1 MFFERDNAHLVSR
14 AALALAGG
22 MVGQAQRRCQEALMK
37 QLAFAVAAAALATM
51 LMPAGARAQEPFP
64 SRPVQVIVP
73 ATAGGPVDTGVRMIE
88 PALSSALGQPV
99 VLLNHPGA
107 SGTLGMHDVATAAPD
122 GYTIGQ
128 GVNSIFT
135 ITRISGTSVP
145 FTLDDFSLLGNYATD
160 VSVLAVSADAPWQT
174 LDDIIAY
181 VHSNPG
187 KLNYASA
194 GVGTVSSLSMQALAH
209 YFKLNMVAV
218 PFQGG
223 AQLTTAILGRQV
235 DIGMV
240 PYTTGAAMF
249 ESKKLRAL
257 VTTAAQRLPKLPDIP
272 TLAEKGITANGL
284 NLIMGLYA
292 PHGLQDDVR
301 STLVAAVAKAA
312 KDSSF
317 IAKIEAIGLFGQYE
331 DPAKARSRLETE
343 YTDIV
348 ALNRQLQN

>member
-1 MFFERDNAHLVSR
+1 
-14 AALALAGG
+14 
-22 MVGQAQRRCQEALMK
+22 MK
-37 QLAFAVAAAALATM
+37 QLALAVTCAALAAM
-51 LMPAGARAQEPFP
+51 VIAADVRAQEPFP
-64 SRPVQVIVP
+64 TRPVQVIVP
-73 ATAGGPVDTGVRMIE
+73 ATAGGPVDTAVRMIA
-88 PALSSALGQPV
+88 PALETALGQSV
-99 VLLNHPGA
+99 VLLNRPGA
-107 SGTLGMHDVATAAPD
+107 SGTVGMHDVATAEPN
-122 GYTIGQ
+122 GYIIGQ

-135 ITRISGTSVP
+135 ITRISGTTVP

-160 VSVLAVSADAPWQT
+160 VSVLAVSADAPWPT
-174 LDDIIAY
+174 LDDIVDY

-187 KLNYASA
+187 RLNYASA

-209 YFKLNMVAV
+209 HFKLTMVAV

-249 ESKKLRAL
+249 ESGKLRAL
-257 VTTAAQRLPKLPDIP
+257 VTTAPKRLPKLPDVP

-292 PHGLQDDVR
+292 PRGLPDGIR
-301 STLVAAVAKAA
+301 STLVDAVAKAA
-312 KDSSF
+312 KDPAF
-317 IAKIEAIGLFGQYE
+317 VAKIEAIGLFGQYE
-331 DPAKARSRLETE
+331 DPAKARSRLEAE

-348 ALNRQLQN
+348 ALNHALQN

>member
-1 MFFERDNAHLVSR
+1 
-14 AALALAGG
+14 
-22 MVGQAQRRCQEALMK
+22 MK
-37 QLAFAVAAAALATM
+37 QLALAVTCVALAAMVIATDV
-51 LMPAGARAQEPFP
+51 RAQEPFP
-64 SRPVQVIVP
+64 TRPVQVIVP
-73 ATAGGPVDTGVRMIE
+73 ATAGGPVDTAVRMIA
-88 PALSSALGQPV
+88 PALETALGQSV
-99 VLLNHPGA
+99 VLLNRPGA
-107 SGTLGMHDVATAAPD
+107 SGTVGMHDVATAEPN

-135 ITRISGTSVP
+135 ITRISGTTVP

-160 VSVLAVSADAPWQT
+160 VSVLAVSADAPWRT
-174 LDDIIAY
+174 LDDIVDY

-209 YFKLNMVAV
+209 AFKLAMVAV

-249 ESKKLRAL
+249 EAGKLRAL
-257 VTTAAQRLPKLPDIP
+257 VTTAPKRLPKLPDVP

-292 PHGLQDDVR
+292 PRGLPDGIR
-301 STLVAAVAKAA
+301 STLVDAVAKAA
-312 KDSSF
+312 KDPAF
-317 IAKIEAIGLFGQYE
+317 VAKIEAIGLFGQYE
-331 DPAKARSRLETE
+331 DPAKARSRLESE
-343 YTDIV
+343 YADIV
-348 ALNRQLQN
+348 ALNHALQN

>member
-1 MFFERDNAHLVSR
+1 
-14 AALALAGG
+14 
-22 MVGQAQRRCQEALMK
+22 
-37 QLAFAVAAAALATM
+37 
-51 LMPAGARAQEPFP
+51 
-64 SRPVQVIVP
+64 
-73 ATAGGPVDTGVRMIE
+73 
-88 PALSSALGQPV
+88 
-99 VLLNHPGA
+99 
-107 SGTLGMHDVATAAPD
+107 MHDVATAEPN

-174 LDDIIAY
+174 FDDIIAY
-181 VHSNPG
+181 VHANPG

-209 YFKLNMVAV
+209 HFKLNMVAV
-218 PFQGG
+218 PFPGG
-223 AQLTTAILGRQV
+223 AQLTTAILGKQV

-257 VTTAAQRLPKLPDIP
+257 VTTAPNRVPKLPDVP
-272 TLAEKGITANGL
+272 TFAEKGIGVSGL

-292 PHGLQDDVR
+292 PHGLSDAVQTV
-301 STLVAAVAKAA
+301 LVQGLAKAA
-312 KDSSF
+312 KDPSF
-317 IAKIEAIGLFGQYE
+317 VSKIEAIGLFGQYE
-331 DPAKARSRLETE
+331 EPNKARARLESE
-343 YTDIV
+343 YNDIV
-348 ALNRQLQN
+348 ALNRELQN

>member
-1 MFFERDNAHLVSR
+1 
-14 AALALAGG
+14 
-22 MVGQAQRRCQEALMK
+22 MK
-37 QLAFAVAAAALATM
+37 QLALAVGCAALAAIA
-51 LMPAGARAQEPFP
+51 LGVGVQAQEQFP
-64 SRPVQVIVP
+64 TRPVQVIVP
-73 ATAGGPVDTGVRMIE
+73 ATAGGPVDTAVRMIA
-88 PALSSALGQPV
+88 PALETALGQPV
-99 VLLNHPGA
+99 VLLNRSGA
-107 SGTLGMHDVATAAPD
+107 SGTLGMHDVATAEPD

-135 ITRISGTSVP
+135 ITRISGTTVP
-145 FTLDDFSLLGNYATD
+145 FTLDDFNLLGNYATD
-160 VSVLAVSADAPWQT
+160 VSVLAVSADAPWRT
-174 LDDIIAY
+174 LDDIADY

-209 YFKLNMVAV
+209 QFKLTMVAV

-249 ESKKLRAL
+249 ESGKLRAL
-257 VTTAAQRLPKLPDIP
+257 VTTAPQRLPKLPDVP
-272 TLAEKGITANGL
+272 TFAEKGITANGL

-292 PHGLQDDVR
+292 TRGLSDGIR
-301 STLVAAVAKAA
+301 STLVDAVAKAA
-312 KDSSF
+312 KDPAF

-331 DPAKARSRLETE
+331 DPAKARSRLESE
-343 YTDIV
+343 YSDIV
-348 ALNRQLQN
+348 ALNRALQN

>member
-1 MFFERDNAHLVSR
+1 
-14 AALALAGG
+14 
-22 MVGQAQRRCQEALMK
+22 MK
-37 QLAFAVAAAALATM
+37 QLALAVTCAALAAM
-51 LMPAGARAQEPFP
+51 VIAAGVRAQEPFP
-64 SRPVQVIVP
+64 TRPVQVIVP
-73 ATAGGPVDTGVRMIE
+73 ATAGGPVDTAVRMIA
-88 PALSSALGQPV
+88 PALETALGQSV
-99 VLLNHPGA
+99 VLLNRPGA
-107 SGTLGMHDVATAAPD
+107 SGTVGMHDVATAEPN

-135 ITRISGTSVP
+135 ITRISGTTVP

-160 VSVLAVSADAPWQT
+160 VSVLAVSAEAPWRT
-174 LDDIIAY
+174 LDEIIDY
-181 VHSNPG
+181 VHGNPG

-209 YFKLNMVAV
+209 NFKLTMVAV

-249 ESKKLRAL
+249 EAGKLRAL
-257 VTTAAQRLPKLPDIP
+257 VTTAPKRLPKLPDVP

-292 PHGLQDDVR
+292 PRGLPNGIR
-301 STLVAAVAKAA
+301 GTLVDAVAKAA
-312 KDSSF
+312 KDPSF
-317 IAKIEAIGLFGQYE
+317 VTKIEAIGLFGQYE
-331 DPAKARSRLETE
+331 DPAKARSRLESE
-343 YTDIV
+343 YADIV
-348 ALNRQLQN
+348 ALNRALQN

>member
-1 MFFERDNAHLVSR
+1 
-14 AALALAGG
+14 
-22 MVGQAQRRCQEALMK
+22 MK
-37 QLAFAVAAAALATM
+37 QLALAVTCAALAAM
-51 LMPAGARAQEPFP
+51 AIAADGRAQEPFP
-64 SRPVQVIVP
+64 TRPVQVIVP
-73 ATAGGPVDTGVRMIE
+73 ATAGGPVDTAVRMIA
-88 PALSSALGQPV
+88 PALETALGQSV
-99 VLLNHPGA
+99 VLLNRPGA
-107 SGTLGMHDVATAAPD
+107 SGTVGMHDVATAEPN

-135 ITRISGTSVP
+135 ITRISGTTVP

-160 VSVLAVSADAPWQT
+160 VSVLAVSAEAPWRT
-174 LDDIIAY
+174 LDDIVDY
-181 VHSNPG
+181 VHGNPG

-209 YFKLNMVAV
+209 HFKLIMVAV

-249 ESKKLRAL
+249 ESGKLRAL
-257 VTTAAQRLPKLPDIP
+257 VTTAPKRLPKLPDVP

-292 PHGLQDDVR
+292 PRGLPDGIR
-301 STLVAAVAKAA
+301 SRLVDAVAKAA
-312 KDSSF
+312 KNPSF
-317 IAKIEAIGLFGQYE
+317 VAKIEAIGLFGQYE
-331 DPAKARSRLETE
+331 DPAKAHSRLESE
-343 YTDIV
+343 YADIV
-348 ALNRQLQN
+348 ALNRALQN

>member
-1 MFFERDNAHLVSR
+1 MKRIL
-14 AALALAGG
+14 LALA
-22 MVGQAQRRCQEALMK
+22 CTT
-37 QLAFAVAAAALATM
+37 VAIMGTRALA
-51 LMPAGARAQEPFP
+51 QDQFP
-64 SRPVQVIVP
+64 SRPVQLIVP
-73 ATAGGPVDTGVRMIE
+73 ATPGGPVDTAVRLIE
-88 PALSSALGQPV
+88 PSLSAALGQPV
-99 VLLNHPGA
+99 VLLNKPGA
-107 SGTLGMHDVATAAPD
+107 SGTLGMHDVATAEAN

-135 ITRISGTSVP
+135 ITRISGTAVP

-174 LDDIIAY
+174 IDDVIAY
-181 VHSNPG
+181 VHANPG

-209 YFKLNMVAV
+209 HFKLNMVAV
-218 PFQGG
+218 PFPGG
-223 AQLTTAILGRQV
+223 AQLTTAILGKQV

-257 VTTAAQRLPKLPDIP
+257 VTTAPSRLPKLPQVP
-272 TLAEKGITANGL
+272 TFADKGIVVNGL

-292 PHGLQDDVR
+292 PRGLPDEVQTVLVR
-301 STLVAAVAKAA
+301 GLAKAA
-312 KDSSF
+312 KDPAFVS
-317 IAKIEAIGLFGQYE
+317 KIETIGLFGQYE
-331 DPAKARSRLETE
+331 EPAKAHARLESE
-343 YTDIV
+343 YNDIA

>member
-1 MFFERDNAHLVSR
+1 
-14 AALALAGG
+14 
-22 MVGQAQRRCQEALMK
+22 MK
-37 QLAFAVAAAALATM
+37 QLALAVTCAALAAM
-51 LMPAGARAQEPFP
+51 VIAADVRAQEPFP
-64 SRPVQVIVP
+64 TRLVQVIVP
-73 ATAGGPVDTGVRMIE
+73 ATAGGPVDTAVRMIA
-88 PALSSALGQPV
+88 PALEAALGQSV
-99 VLLNHPGA
+99 VLLNRPGA
-107 SGTLGMHDVATAAPD
+107 SGTVGMHDVAAADPN

-135 ITRISGTSVP
+135 ITRISGTTVP

-160 VSVLAVSADAPWQT
+160 VSVLAVSAEAPWRT
-174 LDDIIAY
+174 LDDLIDY
-181 VHSNPG
+181 VHGNPG

-209 YFKLNMVAV
+209 NFKLTMVAV

-249 ESKKLRAL
+249 EAGKLRAL
-257 VTTAAQRLPKLPDIP
+257 VTTAPKRLPKLPDVP

-292 PHGLQDDVR
+292 PRGLPDGIR
-301 STLVAAVAKAA
+301 GTLVDAIAKAA
-312 KDSSF
+312 KDAAF
-317 IAKIEAIGLFGQYE
+317 VGKIEAIGLFGQYE
-331 DPAKARSRLETE
+331 DPAKARSRLESE
-343 YTDIV
+343 YADIV
-348 ALNRQLQN
+348 ALNRALQN

>member
-1 MFFERDNAHLVSR
+1 
-14 AALALAGG
+14 
-22 MVGQAQRRCQEALMK
+22 MK
-37 QLAFAVAAAALATM
+37 QLALAVGCAALAAIAID
-51 LMPAGARAQEPFP
+51 AGVRAQEPFP
-64 SRPVQVIVP
+64 TRPVQVVVP
-73 ATAGGPVDTGVRMIE
+73 ATAGGPVDTAVRMIA
-88 PALSSALGQPV
+88 PALEMALGQSV
-99 VLLNHPGA
+99 VLLNRPGA
-107 SGTLGMHDVATAAPD
+107 SGTVGMHDVAIAEPN

-135 ITRISGTSVP
+135 ITRISGTTVP
-145 FTLDDFSLLGNYATD
+145 FTLDDFNLLGNYATD
-160 VSVLAVSADAPWQT
+160 VSVLAVSADAPWRT
-174 LDDIIAY
+174 LDDIIDY

-209 YFKLNMVAV
+209 HFKLTLVAV

-249 ESKKLRAL
+249 ETGKLRAL
-257 VTTAAQRLPKLPDIP
+257 VTTAPKRLPKLPDVP

-292 PHGLQDDVR
+292 PRGLSDGIR
-301 STLVAAVAKAA
+301 GTLVDAVAKAA
-312 KDSSF
+312 KAPSF
-317 IAKIEAIGLFGQYE
+317 VAKIEAIGLFGQYE
-331 DPAKARSRLETE
+331 DPAKARSRLESE
-343 YTDIV
+343 YADIV
-348 ALNRQLQN
+348 ALNRAVQN